1 MSRAGADYIT
11 EAANAEVSPILLVRV
26 LDIPLLNDPS
36 TKVSLYLTNF
46 QTDIGFFDEND
57 VAKTYNACALT
68 YDQVK
73 ASTDNEI
80 SSVTLRLD
88 NVSGTFTSLAKDY
101 LLRGVRIH
109 LLEAFQDT
117 LLSPA
122 GARWIFQGHLEKA
135 IIGMSAIEVMVK
147 ADFSLATRVPRRL
160 YWVKDF
166 PHLPSAKDPRTLAL
180 K

>member
-36 TKVSLYLTNF
+36 TKVSLYLTGN
-46 QTDIGFFDEND
+46 QSDVTFFNESD
-57 VAKTYNACALT
+57 ASQLYTACALS
-68 YDQVK
+68 YDQVA

-80 SSVTLRLD
+80 GTVNVRLD

-101 LLRGVRIH
+101 VLRGARVH
-109 LLEAFQDT
+109 LLETFADT
-117 LLSPA
+117 LGSPD
-122 GARWIFQGHLEKA
+122 GARWIFQGHIERA
-135 IIGMSAIEVMVK
+135 TISISAVEVMVK
-147 ADFSLATRVPRRL
+147 ADFSLSTRVPRRL

>member
-1 MSRAGADYIT
+1 MSRAGSGYIA
-11 EAANAEVSPILLVRV
+11 ESANDELKPILLVRA
-26 LDIPLLNDPS
+26 LDIPQVNNPS
-36 TKVSLYLTNF
+36 VMVSLYLTNA
-46 QTDIGFFDEND
+46 QSDISFFDEDDN
-57 VAKTYNACALT
+57 AQLYTACALS
-68 YDQVK
+68 YDQVQ

-80 SSVTLRLD
+80 GTVNVRLD
-88 NVSGTFTSLAKDY
+88 NVSGTFTALAKDY
-101 LLRGVRIH
+101 LLRGVRMH

-135 IIGMSAIEVMVK
+135 IIGISAIEVMVK

>member
-1 MSRAGADYIT
+1 MSRAGAGYT
-11 EAANAEVSPILLVRV
+11 GEASNSEVSPILLVRA
-26 LDIPLLNDPS
+26 LDIPAVNNPS
-36 TKVSLYLTNF
+36 VKVSLYLTNA
-46 QTDIGFFDEND
+46 QTDISFFDEND
-57 VAKTYNACALT
+57 NAQLYTACALS
-68 YDQVK
+68 YDQVQ

-80 SSVTLRLD
+80 GTVNVRLD

-101 LLRGVRIH
+101 RLRGVRMH
-109 LLEAFQDT
+109 LLETFQDT

>member
-26 LDIPLLNDPS
+26 LDIPLINDPS
-36 TKVSLYLTNF
+36 TKVSLYLTNA
-46 QTDIGFFDEND
+46 QTDISFFNEND
-57 VAKTYNACALT
+57 EVQLYTACALS

-80 SSVTLRLD
+80 GTVNVRLD

-101 LLRGVRIH
+101 LLRGVRMH
-109 LLEAFQDT
+109 LLETFQDT

>member
-1 MSRAGADYIT
+1 MSRAGAAYIA
-11 EAANAEVSPILLVRV
+11 ESANDELKPILLVRA
-26 LDIPLLNDPS
+26 LDIPQVNNPS
-36 TKVSLYLTNF
+36 VKVSLYLTNA
-46 QTDIGFFDEND
+46 QTDISFFDED
-57 VAKTYNACALT
+57 DEVQLYTACALS
-68 YDQVK
+68 YDQVQ

-80 SSVTLRLD
+80 GTVNVRLD
-88 NVSGTFTSLAKDY
+88 NVSGTFTALAKDY
-101 LLRGVRIH
+101 LLRGVRMH